1 MTRNNTIV
9 LNRGDS
15 YEFDLTIADENSLTG
30 RYHLVDNDTVYFYII
45 YPNQPFEE
53 AIITKEYTVEDTDEM
68 GNLTISIDPTDTLD
82 LLPGTYY
89 YTVKVHLNHNIY
101 DEETE
106 ELLGHVN
113 RINTIIN
120 RTKLFLCE

>member
-30 RYHLVDNDTVYFYII
+30 RYHLVENDTVYFYVV
-45 YPNQPFEE
+45 YPNQPFEK
-53 AIITKEYTVEDTDEM
+53 AIIQKEYTAADTDEM
-68 GNLTISIDPTDTLD
+68 GNLTISIESADTIN

-89 YTVKVHLNHNIY
+89 YTVKVHLDHDVY
-101 DEETE
+101 DEETN
-106 ELLGHVN
+106 ELLEH
-113 RINTIIN
+113 INKITTVIN

>member
-30 RYHLVDNDTVYFYII
+30 RYHLVDNDTVYFYVI
-45 YPNQPFEE
+45 YPNQPFEK
-53 AIITKEYTVEDTDEM
+53 AIIQKEYTAADTDEM
-68 GNLTISIDPTDTLD
+68 GNLTISIESADTIN

-89 YTVKVHLNHNIY
+89 YTVKVHLDHDVY
-101 DEETE
+101 DEETK
-106 ELLGHVN
+106 ELLEHVN
-113 RINTIIN
+113 KITTVIN